1 MASLSSHVNS
11 GKHDLNERARERI
24 IGKIARVFASESEIT
39 ADVALVYIFGSFLKS
54 NQFNDI
60 DIGILVTP
68 ERKPYDYFK
77 YGMRIASVLE
87 QSIAP
92 RCEVD
97 LRVLNGA
104 PVRFLYEVV
113 RSGRIVFARDED
125 ERSSFEAD
133 VLTQYLDLL
142 PMFEMMDRACISPV
156 KG

>member
-1 MASLSSHVNS
+1 MTSLSSQGNS
-11 GKHDLNERARERI
+11 GRHDMDERMRERI
-24 IGKIARVFASESEIT
+24 IGEIAHVFACDSELT
-39 ADVALVYIFGSFLKS
+39 ADVILVYIFGSFLKS

-60 DIGILVTP
+60 DIGVLVSGA
-68 ERKPYDYFK
+68 RKPYDYFK
-77 YGMRIASVLE
+77 YGMRIASVIE

-97 LRVLNGA
+97 LRILNGA

-113 RSGRIVFARDED
+113 RSGRLVFARDED

>member
-1 MASLSSHVNS
+1 MTSFSSQGNS
-11 GKHDLNERARERI
+11 GGHDIDEQMRERI
-24 IGKIARVFASESEIT
+24 IGEIARVFACDLELT
-39 ADVALVYIFGSFLKS
+39 ADVIVVYIFGSFLKS
-54 NQFNDI
+54 NRFNDI
-60 DIGILVTP
+60 DIGVLVSG

-77 YGMRIASVLE
+77 YGMRIASVIE
-87 QSIAP
+87 QHISP

-97 LRVLNGA
+97 LRILNGA
-104 PVRFLYEVV
+104 PVRFLYEVIQ
-113 RSGRIVFARDED
+113 SGRLVFARNED

>member
-1 MASLSSHVNS
+1 M
-11 GKHDLNERARERI
+11 NERARERI
-24 IGKIARVFASESEIT
+24 IGEIAQVFACDSEFT
-39 ADVALVYIFGSFLKS
+39 ADVIVVYIFGSFLKS
-54 NQFNDI
+54 NRFNDI
-60 DIGILVTP
+60 DIGVLVSG
-68 ERKPYDYFK
+68 ERKPYDCFK
-77 YGMRIASVLE
+77 YGMRIASVIE
-87 QSIAP
+87 QRISP

-97 LRVLNGA
+97 LRILNGS

-113 RSGRIVFARDED
+113 RSGRLVFARDED